1 MIKDTREEE
10 KVFAILLSRNPSN
23 LLYDISPS
31 LLREGMYIKDILQA
45 DTSQLV
51 HYARSYRSMCV
62 SVSPMISIRIPV
74 IYVQYPSFERDHPY
88 YRVYISQCAAGRH
101 EIALVIFLR
110 CSAFTVLAGHRK
122 EWRLRGGRRGIK
134 QGYNKAAGPPP
145 RWPSLSRVSR
155 PFLLSF
161 PCACI
166 ALLST
171 PRGKIEGG
179 NDGNVPL

>member
-1 MIKDTREEE
+1 MMGIRERRESSRSYCH
-10 KVFAILLSRNPSN
+10 VPILVICRTMFL
-23 LLYDISPS
+23 S
-31 LLREGMYIKDILQA
+31 LLLEGMYIKDILQA

-51 HYARSYRSMCV
+51 HYRSYRSMCV

-122 EWRLRGGRRGIK
+122 EWR
-134 QGYNKAAGPPP
+134 
-145 RWPSLSRVSR
+145 
-155 PFLLSF
+155 
-161 PCACI
+161 
-166 ALLST
+166 
-171 PRGKIEGG
+171 
-179 NDGNVPL
+179 